1 MVVLVSGP
9 FLGRVGLAEVASA
22 LVIAALVDLK
32 CVAADFRLK
41 VVKGDMSAGVVL
53 FGFGLHIPFDVHWFV
68 SLQGTGELEPA
79 GQYEPTGQ
87 RTGVTD
93 LAGQ

>member
-1 MVVLVSGP
+1 MVSGP

-32 CVAADFRLK
+32 CVAADFRLI
-41 VVKGDMSAGVVL
+41 VVGGGIFAGVVYWS
-53 FGFGLHIPFDVHWFV
+53 FGLHIPFDLHCSL
-68 SLQGTGELEPA
+68 SLQGTGVLEPA
-79 GQYEPTGQ
+79 GQYVPTGQ
-87 RTGVTD
+87 RTGATD